1 MENDDDKKNMEEDNP
16 DNGGESGG
24 EPEEELKPQEVK
36 YVKYAFKPAIWR
48 RAKLK
53 YLARRSLAASINP
66 IIALRFGTQ
75 EFLKRID
82 TRVSMG
88 RSSVHYPS

>member
-1 MENDDDKKNMEEDNP
+1 MEDDDHKNMEENNP

-36 YVKYAFKPAIWR
+36 YAFKPALWR

-53 YLARRSLAASINP
+53 YLARRSLAANINP

-82 TRVSMG
+82 IRVSMG
-88 RSSVHYPS
+88 RSPVQYLS